1 MRLYTFGSTR
11 KTDGHL
17 TSHGYRR
24 DTARAQSE
32 IVGPPRGHRTGSLRF
47 PLKVVETLRF
57 PYDRRTVLMTRKF
70 EESQNMK
77 SYDAHMNRK
86 QLRRSPLSPTMS
98 KFLGKIAD
106 RKIVQLSGQMLPS
119 RHDPLWTPYD
129 RCTIFVLKL
138 SYKNREVSA
147 RSSRGLPTA
156 PV

>member
-1 MRLYTFGSTR
+1 MGGIVRASYGNPAMIVRL
-11 KTDGHL
+11 
-17 TSHGYRR
+17 
-24 DTARAQSE
+24 
-32 IVGPPRGHRTGSLRF
+32 

-86 QLRRSPLSPTMS
+86 YLRRSPLSPTMS

-106 RKIVQLSGQMLPS
+106 RKIVQLPGQMLPS

-138 SYKNREVSA
+138 SYKNREVTA

>member
-32 IVGPPRGHRTGSLRF
+32 NVGPPRGHRTGSLQF

-86 QLRRSPLSPTMS
+86 HLHRSPLSPTMS
-98 KFLGKIAD
+98 KFLGKSQTEKSFNYRGKCYLVD
-106 RKIVQLSGQMLPS
+106 M
-119 RHDPLWTPYD
+119 T
-129 RCTIFVLKL
+129 RC
-138 SYKNREVSA
+138 
-147 RSSRGLPTA
+147 GLPTIA
-156 PV
+156 VRFLSSNCYTKIVR